1 MSINNDL
8 DPVDGSVVTNARLSS
23 DEQGLYVDSRLID
36 SVTLYDANIPV
47 EFGGFTGGVVDATTR
62 SWQGKL
68 PPASISAKRMP
79 VGTRCI

>member
-36 SVTLYDANIPV
+36 SVTFMMPIFRWNSVAL
-47 EFGGFTGGVVDATTR
+47 
-62 SWQGKL
+62 
-68 PPASISAKRMP
+68 P
-79 VGTRCI
+79 VG